1 MYLFYFPQT
10 EKHFWSGCNAPL
22 LPSPFVSVELSTFFA
37 GWLSTKETA
46 CQCSRC
52 RKWGFDPWAVRSPG
66 GENSNPFQYSCLD
79 NSMDGGAWQAT
90 VHRITKSWTWL
101 RDRAHTHTHWVVIDY
116 HSFSPHVT
124 AWLEFTRNQPGVF
137 AALFVIGLYCFPSA
151 EQLGLECT
159 NSSKKTQYRNSDTP
173 FISNLTHP
181 KIAPCRYCVC
191 SS

>member
-10 EKHFWSGCNAPL
+10 EKHFWSGCNTPL
-22 LPSPFVSVELSTFFA
+22 LPSPLVSVELSTFFV

-46 CQCSRC
+46 CQCSRF
-52 RKWGFDPWAVRSPG
+52 RKWGFDPWAVRPPG

-101 RDRAHTHTHWVVIDY
+101 RDWAHTHTHWVVIDY

-124 AWLEFTRNQPGVF
+124 AWLEFTLGINQESLLGYLSLAY
-137 AALFVIGLYCFPSA
+137 AASHLL
-151 EQLGLECT
+151 
-159 NSSKKTQYRNSDTP
+159 
-173 FISNLTHP
+173 SNLNLSAQTQVKKHNIEFQILHLYP
-181 KIAPCRYCVC
+181 I
-191 SS
+191 